1 MTAFV
6 SLFRSINV
14 GGQRKIKMSELK
26 EVHEALGLW
35 DVTPYIQSG
44 SVVFQSDDV
53 DGERMRGQI
62 EESFEKRFGFHSDVM
77 IRNAAELQA
86 IIEANPFQG
95 LAGKE
100 TRWIVVLFLAAHP
113 DAAAQEN
120 LRTSYSGPEEFFLIG
135 QELHI
140 YYPDGIGR
148 SKFSGGFI
156 EKKLKMP
163 GTARNWNTI
172 MKLQELMQH

>member
-6 SLFRSINV
+6 SLFRGINV

-26 EVHEALGLW
+26 EAHEALGLW
-35 DVTPYIQSG
+35 AVTPYIQSG
-44 SVVFQSDDV
+44 SVVFQSDAL
-53 DGERMRGQI
+53 DGELVRSQI

-77 IRNAAELQA
+77 IRSAAELQA

-95 LAGKE
+95 QAGKE
-100 TRWIVVLFLAAHP
+100 TKWIVVLFLATHP
-113 DAAAQEN
+113 DADAQEN
-120 LRTSYSGPEEFFLIG
+120 LRAAYSGPEEFFLIG

-140 YYPDGIGR
+140 YYPDSIGR
-148 SKFSGGFI
+148 SKFSGSFI
-156 EKKLKMP
+156 EKKLKTP

-172 MKLQELMQH
+172 LKLQE